1 MVRHMPNQ
9 QMHLDRVFRALGD
22 PTRRAVLSRLS
33 AGSAAVSEL
42 ARSFDMALPSFT
54 QHLDVL
60 EQCGLVRSRK
70 VGRVR
75 TYRLVP
81 RPLKAAGR
89 WMGRQRALWG
99 RRLHQLDTYLLELKE
114 EVKGPPPSHPIP
126 GLISFWR
133 ARSTSPPASSWPPR

>member
-1 MVRHMPNQ
+1 
-9 QMHLDRVFRALGD
+9 MHLDRVFRALGD
-22 PTRRAVLSRLS
+22 PTRRGVLSRLS
-33 AGSAAVSEL
+33 TGPAAVSEL

-81 RPLKAAGR
+81 QPLKAAEC
-89 WMGRQRALWG
+89 WMAQQRALWE
-99 RRLHQLDTYLLELKE
+99 RRLDQLDKYLLELKE
-114 EVKGPPPSHPIP
+114 EMK
-126 GLISFWR
+126 
-133 ARSTSPPASSWPPR
+133 